1 MLFATL
7 LSAVVAVGPVTMDTD
22 TTFAAGDASRL
33 DVESM
38 GGEVVVHG
46 WDRDEI
52 RVVAEH
58 SSRTL
63 VEIRRSGRTVFIEPE
78 GRSFPTVVDFEVWVP
93 RAMDVSLEGF
103 QSSLSVDGT
112 SGEIEAETFQGSVSI
127 EGGSGTV
134 QATSV
139 SGRVTIRGAS
149 GEVIAEATSGS
160 IVISDSSG
168 EIEAESVGG
177 SILMENMAATRVDA
191 ETVGGRVEYSGSLAP
206 GGDYYF
212 GTHSGRVV
220 LELPRDAEAE
230 LRLTTLSG
238 NVSVDHPGAAIER
251 ASRGRSSVRLGN
263 GGSRVEVESFSG
275 RILVRESGRR

>member
-1 MLFATL
+1 MLLATL
-7 LSAVVAVGPVTMDTD
+7 LSSVVAVAPVMDTD
-22 TTFAAGDASRL
+22 TTFAADGAQRL
-33 DVESM
+33 DVENM

-46 WDRDEI
+46 WDRDDI

-58 SSRTL
+58 SRRTE
-63 VEIRRSGRTVFIEPE
+63 VEIRRSGRTVYVEPD
-78 GRSFPTVVDFEVWVP
+78 GIRLPAVVDFEVWVP
-93 RAMDVSLEGF
+93 RAMDVSVEGF
-103 QSSLSVDGT
+103 QSSLTVEGT
-112 SGEIEAETFQGSVSI
+112 SGEIEAETFQGSVTI
-127 EGGSGTV
+127 DGGSGAV

-139 SGRVTIRGAS
+139 SGSVTIRGAS
-149 GEVIAEATSGS
+149 GELIAEATSGS
-160 IVISDSSG
+160 ILIIDSSG

-177 SILMENMAATRVDA
+177 SIRMENMSATRVDA

-220 LELPRDAEAE
+220 LELPRDAAAD

-238 NVSVDHPGAAIER
+238 NVSVDHPTAAIER
-251 ASRGRSSVRLGN
+251 ASKGRSSVRLGE

>member
-1 MLFATL
+1 MFVATL
-7 LSAVVAVGPVTMDTD
+7 LSTVLAGAPAVDTD
-22 TTFAAGDASRL
+22 TTFAAGDARRL

-46 WDRDEI
+46 WDRDEV

-58 SSRTL
+58 SSRTV
-63 VEIRRSGRTVFIEPE
+63 VEIRRSGRSLFIEPE

-93 RAMDVSLEGF
+93 RTMDVSLEGF
-103 QSSLSVDGT
+103 QSSLSVEGT
-112 SGEIEAETFQGSVSI
+112 TGEIEAETFQGNVSI
-127 EGGSGTV
+127 EGGSGSV

-177 SILMENMAATRVDA
+177 SILMENIRATRVDA

-220 LELPRDAEAE
+220 LELPQDTEAD